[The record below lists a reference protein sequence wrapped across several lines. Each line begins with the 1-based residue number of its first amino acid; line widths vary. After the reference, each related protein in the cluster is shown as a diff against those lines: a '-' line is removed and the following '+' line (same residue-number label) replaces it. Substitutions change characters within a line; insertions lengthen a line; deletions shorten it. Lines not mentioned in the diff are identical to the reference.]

1 MFREKLFKCLLA
13 TLIIVS
19 FLIPQILF
27 SEDKEKPNNCM
38 DKAIDRIIAIRSM
51 PELKYLHTL
60 DGKDVALNEF
70 HAKCYRLYPKCS
82 LFSKFYY
89 WQNEIKEIVS
99 ATTNEQTKYKI
110 RCYFNCLTTFCSK
123 NYDPRKTHGDVA
135 EFYDSKGNFMGLATY
150 MGDGKYCPLAYDG
163 YRKCK

>member
-51 PELKYLHTL
+51 PKLKYLHTL
-60 DGKDVALNEF
+60 EGKDVDLNEF
-70 HAKCYRLYPKCS
+70 YAKCYRLHPNCC
-82 LFSKFYY
+82 LFGKFYY
-89 WQNEIKEIVS
+89 WQNEIKELVS
-99 ATTNEQTKYKI
+99 ATNDKPKKHKV
-110 RCYFNCLTTFCSK
+110 RCYYNCLTTFCSK
-123 NYDPRKTHGDVA
+123 KCDPRKIHGDVA
-135 EFYDSKGNFMGLATY
+135 EFYDYRGRFMGLATY
-150 MGDGKYCPLAYDG
+150 MGDGKYCPLPYSG
-163 YRKCK
+163 YRK